1 MKNINPKR
9 IIISRTDSIGDVV
22 LTLPMCIWLKKEF
35 PETKLVFLCRAYT
48 QDVVSCF
55 KVIDEILVLEVL
67 TSLHFSERN
76 ERLKA
81 DIIIHIFPN
90 KRVASWAKT
99 AKIPLRIGTSHR
111 WFHWVTC
118 NSKVSFTRK
127 NSTLHEAQ
135 LNFYLLKPLG
145 LTSIP
150 DFNSINSVAAYIT
163 QPSQPAAKENPYII
177 LHPLSQGSALD
188 YPLQQYVHL
197 AEELVKLGYSVYVS
211 GTSNEGKRIGTAFD
225 HLAGVTIVC
234 GKFTLKEFIWFIQG
248 AKALIACSTGPLH
261 IAGIYNRKAVGLFT
275 SRKPMHPGRWKPLGD
290 LAVSLE
296 YDPNCQ
302 ICAKGQPCACI
313 EQIKVEDIIKA
324 I

>member
-1 MKNINPKR
+1 MKNINPNR

-22 LTLPMCIWLKKEF
+22 LTLPLCIWLKKEF
-35 PETKLVFLCRAYT
+35 PKAKLVFLCRAYT
-48 QDVVSCF
+48 QNVVSCF
-55 KVIDEILVLEVL
+55 KVIDEILVLEEL
-67 TSLHFSERN
+67 ISLNTAARN

-81 DIIIHIFPN
+81 DVIIHVFPN
-90 KRVASWAKT
+90 KRVARWART

-111 WFHWVTC
+111 WFHWLTC
-118 NSKVSFTRK
+118 NYKVSFTRK
-127 NSTLHEAQ
+127 NSPLHEAQ
-135 LNFYLLKPLG
+135 LNFFLLKPFG
-145 LTSIP
+145 FSSIP
-150 DFNSINSVAAYIT
+150 DFSSINSVAAYLT
-163 QPSQPAAKENPYII
+163 KPSQTTTTDKPYII

-188 YPLQQYVHL
+188 YPLQHYVHL
-197 AEELVKLGYSVYVS
+197 AEALVKLGYSVYVS

-225 HLAGVTIVC
+225 HLAGVINVC
-234 GKFTLKEFIWFIQG
+234 GKFTLNEFIVFIQG

-261 IAGIYNRKAVGLFT
+261 IAGIYNIKAIGLFT

-296 YDPNCQ
+296 YDQNCQ
-302 ICAKGQPCACI
+302 TCAKGQPCACI